1 MLDKMDSGVH
11 VGSWGQIQEWKIDL
25 DEENNTHRHLSNL
38 YGWYPGYSISSV
50 HAANETISEAVATT
64 LYSRGPGIEDANAGW
79 EKVWRSACWAV
90 MNVTEEAHYEMKLA
104 IEQNL
109 VANGLSMYDGRNPPF
124 QIDANYGI
132 TGAVLAMLIR
142 DLDRASDVD
151 NSGAGTQDVLL
162 GPAIPSAWA
171 NGKVDGVR
179 LRGGGSVSFG
189 WDDAG
194 VVNSCEAAL
203 TNRGDDVPVL
213 QFYVA
218 GGESI
223 EC

>member
-1 MLDKMDSGVH
+1 M
-11 VGSWGQIQEWKIDL
+11 
-25 DEENNTHRHLSNL
+25 
-38 YGWYPGYSISSV
+38 
-50 HAANETISEAVATT
+50 HAANETVTDAIATT
-64 LYSRGPGIEDANAGW
+64 LYSRGDGIEDANAGW

-90 MNVTEEAHYEMKLA
+90 LNATEEAHNEMKLA
-104 IEQNL
+104 IEQNF
-109 VANGLSMYDGRNPPF
+109 VRNGLSMYDGRNPPF

-162 GPAIPSAWA
+162 GPAIPSTWA

-194 VVNSCEAAL
+194 IVNSCEADLA
-203 TNRGDDVPVL
+203 NRGDDVPEL
-213 QFYVA
+213 QFYAA